1 MEGHNLKLKDIIDE
15 ALDLKTIMMQTQQL
29 EQLDKTN
36 AGIANQLKNNPDL
49 AKQFQSFQS
58 LVQQQLQQKKL
69 EAQQAQQVANVA
81 QQTQQQNQQNQK
93 ITTAANGT
101 PVVNNQTT
109 AGATANQ

>member
-1 MEGHNLKLKDIIDE
+1 MEGYNLKLKDIIDE

-29 EQLDKTN
+29 EQLDKAN

-69 EAQQAQQVANVA
+69 EAQQAANAAQQN
-81 QQTQQQNQQNQK
+81 QQTQQQNQK

-101 PVVNNQTT
+101 PVVNSPTT

>member
-1 MEGHNLKLKDIIDE
+1 MKLKDIIDE

-29 EQLDKTN
+29 EQLDKAN

-69 EAQQAQQVANVA
+69 EAQQAQQTANAA
-81 QQTQQQNQQNQK
+81 QQNQQAQQQNQK

-101 PVVNNQTT
+101 LVVNSPTA